1 MQAGSCPEDSSRLK
15 KPLLIGASILALDI
29 ITKIWIRNSLSL
41 YEAITITPFFNI
53 VHVQNKGAAFGMFA
67 AMGSA
72 FFVIVSIVAIAGM
85 LWYMIK
91 IEEHRTLIAALMAG
105 ATGNLI
111 DRVYQGY
118 VTDFL
123 DFHAG
128 DLHWPAFNVADMAL
142 TIGVSLIVI
151 AGFLHDHRSR
161 TKDVTAQQDCDQG

>member
-1 MQAGSCPEDSSRLK
+1 MK
-15 KPLLIGASILALDI
+15 KPLLIGALILALDI

-67 AMGSA
+67 AFGSA
-72 FFVIVSIVAIAGM
+72 FFVIVSIVAIAAM

-91 IEEHRTLIAALMAG
+91 VEEQRTLIAALMAG
-105 ATGNLI
+105 AIGNLI
-111 DRVYQGY
+111 DRIYQGY

-128 DLHWPAFNVADMAL
+128 SLHWPAFNVADIAL
-142 TIGVSLIVI
+142 TVGVSLIVI
-151 AGFLHDHRSR
+151 TGFLHDRGSQAN
-161 TKDVTAQQDCDQG
+161 DVPA